1 VSSKRVK
8 GDGDSRSRNAGYPA
22 PPAQTRTCGI
32 PASGSSVI
40 LAFAQDRTSPCW
52 LFPAGRLA
60 RLVPV
65 QLCPVRVAFA
75 GYVLPSGPSPCS
87 WLSHDLSTMPDKT
100 PRWHAAVTCL
110 PSIKNPRETLRLLHS
125 PVSGFPLPCLNI
137 SLSYLHASS
146 CWEPVGASRVLRLIS
161 SCMPRPVDSGGSPHP
176 RQSGCFCVA
185 FGGPLNPRH
194 PQNVNLEAVPALQ
207 GARPP
212 LRPTGFS
219 VYASPALFTDP
230 SAPPRTQD
238 SIRVGG

>member
-1 VSSKRVK
+1 M
-8 GDGDSRSRNAGYPA
+8 
-22 PPAQTRTCGI
+22 
-32 PASGSSVI
+32 
-40 LAFAQDRTSPCW
+40 
-52 LFPAGRLA
+52 
-60 RLVPV
+60 
-65 QLCPVRVAFA
+65 RVAFA

-110 PSIKNPRETLRLLHS
+110 PSIRIPHETFRLLHS
-125 PVSGFPLPCLNI
+125 PVSGFPLLCLNI

-161 SCMPRPVDSGGSPHP
+161 SCMPRPVDSGGPPHP

-194 PQNVNLEAVPALQ
+194 PQKLNLEAVPALQ

-219 VYASPALFTDP
+219 VYASPALFAVP

>member
-1 VSSKRVK
+1 M
-8 GDGDSRSRNAGYPA
+8 
-22 PPAQTRTCGI
+22 
-32 PASGSSVI
+32 
-40 LAFAQDRTSPCW
+40 
-52 LFPAGRLA
+52 LFPVGRLA
-60 RLVPV
+60 RYNPV
-65 QLCPVRVAFA
+65 QRCLVRVSFA

-100 PRWHAAVTCL
+100 PRWHAAMTCL
-110 PSIKNPRETLRLLHS
+110 PSISIPPETLRLLHS
-125 PVSGFPLPCLNI
+125 PVSGFPLLCLNI

-161 SCMPRPVDSGGSPHP
+161 SCMPRPVDSDGSPHP

-194 PQNVNLEAVPALQ
+194 PQKLNLEAVPALQ

-219 VYASPALFTDP
+219 VYASPALFAVP